1 MVSLYLHVLASK
13 SHLKAKYGCA
23 AHASY
28 EECDEQ

>member
-13 SHLKAKYGCA
+13 SHLQAEYGSA

-28 EECDEQ
+28 EKCDEQ